1 MIAHPIRAAV
11 LALSLVGIAIAGYL
25 TYSRYADV
33 SLACATGGCETVQSS
48 RYSEVVGVP
57 VAVLGLLGYAGI
69 LAATIWDTVVARAAA
84 FALAT
89 IGFAFGLYL
98 LYVQLFVLEAICHW
112 CLASDAVMTALFVV
126 TLLRVR
132 ADYLEEAGAA

>member
-1 MIAHPIRAAV
+1 MPHPMRAAV
-11 LALSLVGIAIAGYL
+11 IALSLVGIAIACYL

-33 SLACATGGCETVQSS
+33 GLACATGGCETVQGS
-48 RYSEVVGVP
+48 RYSAVAGIP

-69 LAATIWDTVVARAAA
+69 LATTVRDTVFARAAA

-98 LYVQLFVLEAICHW
+98 LYVQLFVLDAICHW

-132 ADYLEEAGAA
+132 TDYLEEVRAA